1 MISSLHFST
10 PTTVNSQATGP
21 SCHSHQFANVKWYTA
36 SVYNPAGNCQNGCY
50 SHLNSSVRFFPINW
64 NRFQLI
70 GTDSSSQ
77 PLISLHRRREI
88 TVTVAFTQP
97 SSRDSSATEEDEPD
111 GIMPFFR
118 DLSAAE
124 DVVTT
129 RLSKKRGGN
138 E

>member
-1 MISSLHFST
+1 MQNGTQPVCAIQLGT
-10 PTTVNSQATGP
+10 AG
-21 SCHSHQFANVKWYTA
+21 FAATA
-36 SVYNPAGNCQNGCY
+36 SQTTA
-50 SHLNSSVRFFPINW
+50 SESSEI
-64 NRFQLI
+64 I
-70 GTDSSSQ
+70 GTEASSQ
-77 PLISLHRRREI
+77 SLPALYRGRET